1 MDNLFHERHESPSGL
16 SIVVDSGTM
25 VKLIS
30 SSQLK
35 INSLK
40 EAQVEVIILQQM
52 IGSKEQEVVSLLQQL
67 ESGVKEVLKMD
78 IGLSQQDN
86 GSRVVKQDTVIHRHN
101 NGLMSRLKHADT
113 SHNLDHGFSQQEV
126 TILVVDNGLKVVE
139 EVIMKAKAIGLL
151 PGLLLQKQ

>member
-1 MDNLFHERHESPSGL
+1 MDIG
-16 SIVVDSGTM
+16 
-25 VKLIS
+25 
-30 SSQLK
+30 QLK

-86 GSRVVKQDTVIHRHN
+86 GSRVVKQDTVIH
-101 NGLMSRLKHADT
+101 
-113 SHNLDHGFSQQEV
+113 
-126 TILVVDNGLKVVE
+126 
-139 EVIMKAKAIGLL
+139 
-151 PGLLLQKQ
+151 